1 MVSKIIGQLMNYDDG
16 ETFFHWAKLRKS
28 KTVFDK
34 DVDRIPYPSLMD
46 YNSMQEGAYKTRM
59 DGNIINDDL

>member
-1 MVSKIIGQLMNYDDG
+1 MKYDDG
-16 ETFFHWAKLRKS
+16 LSFFNWAKLRKS

-34 DVDRIPYPSLMD
+34 DADRVLHPSLMD

-59 DGNIINDDL
+59 DENNINDDL